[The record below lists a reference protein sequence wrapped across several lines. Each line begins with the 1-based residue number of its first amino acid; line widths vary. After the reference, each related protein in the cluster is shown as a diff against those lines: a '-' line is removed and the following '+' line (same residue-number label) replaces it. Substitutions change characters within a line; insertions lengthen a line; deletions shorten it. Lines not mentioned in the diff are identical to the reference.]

1 MRALRV
7 TDSFTLQSV
16 SAVQLSCSGVCAA
29 QAKPSMVKSTV
40 VDNETGK
47 SIDSTVRTSTGTF
60 FPRQARS
67 APVATPT
74 RPVPAHLSRR

>member
-67 APVATPT
+67 APIATPT